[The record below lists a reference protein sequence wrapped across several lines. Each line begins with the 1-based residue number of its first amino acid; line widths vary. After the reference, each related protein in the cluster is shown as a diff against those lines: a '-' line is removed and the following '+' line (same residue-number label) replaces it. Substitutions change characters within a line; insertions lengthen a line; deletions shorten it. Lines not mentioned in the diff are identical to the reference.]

1 MYIVS
6 LDTFKDILRFIDD
19 NYMTSVKAIIWN
31 INPNVRCDRLLT
43 SQANLINKFSPKTVW
58 NNVIIIAKQSMSPED
73 DCRYS
78 AVFTE
83 LCQNE
88 NYVKSWKIILFYFL
102 YRGALTAALDYNSVA
117 NTQILGK
124 RSDTSCWLQ

>member
-1 MYIVS
+1 MDVRFLHKMYIVS

-43 SQANLINKFSPKTVW
+43 SQANLINKFSPKNVW

-73 DCRYS
+73 DCRYGD
-78 AVFTE
+78 
-83 LCQNE
+83 L
-88 NYVKSWKIILFYFL
+88 
-102 YRGALTAALDYNSVA
+102 
-117 NTQILGK
+117 QIMSK
-124 RSDTSCWLQ
+124 

>member
-1 MYIVS
+1 MDVQILHKMYIVS

-43 SQANLINKFSPKTVW
+43 SQANLINKFSPKNVW

-73 DCRYS
+73 DCRYGDFRIMSKWKLCEKLENNPFS
-78 AVFTE
+78 AFFVE
-83 LCQNE
+83 ERWQL
-88 NYVKSWKIILFYFL
+88 L
-102 YRGALTAALDYNSVA
+102 
-117 NTQILGK
+117 
-124 RSDTSCWLQ
+124 